1 MSQQLIMLCAA
12 FNQSIINQKV
22 IVSIPA
28 SKKLHEFLKLLRS
41 LGFVSDFEIITEK
54 KPYYRI
60 YLIYNKLGY
69 ATLRNIYPVSK
80 PSRRIFV
87 NITQLRR
94 LHKSTIIL
102 ILSTTKGL
110 LTADQALQNNLGGE
124 LFCIL
129 S

>member
-1 MSQQLIMLCAA
+1 MSQQLLALCAA

-22 IVSIPA
+22 IVSTPA
-28 SKKLHEFLKLLRS
+28 SKKLHEFLKLLRA

-69 ATLRNIYPVSK
+69 ATLRNIYPISK
-80 PSRRIFV
+80 PSRRVFV

-94 LHKSTIIL
+94 LHKSTIII

-110 LTADQALQNNLGGE
+110 LTADQALRNNLGGE
-124 LFCIL
+124 LFCVL